1 VIWVQNHF
9 TKKHSGKLSW
19 LPGKLT
25 MKIDISRWTW
35 FVFHPTM
42 LVYQPTMCIF
52 KKKGH
57 DGMMGSRGK
66 AQQETLHLLSLDS
79 GEYDSGEHESLPS

>member
-1 VIWVQNHF
+1 
-9 TKKHSGKLSW
+9 
-19 LPGKLT
+19 
-25 MKIDISRWTW
+25 
-35 FVFHPTM
+35 
-42 LVYQPTMCIF
+42 MCIF

>member
-1 VIWVQNHF
+1 
-9 TKKHSGKLSW
+9 
-19 LPGKLT
+19 
-25 MKIDISRWTW
+25 
-35 FVFHPTM
+35 
-42 LVYQPTMCIF
+42 MCIF

-79 GEYDSGEHESLPS
+79 GEYDSGEHESLPN